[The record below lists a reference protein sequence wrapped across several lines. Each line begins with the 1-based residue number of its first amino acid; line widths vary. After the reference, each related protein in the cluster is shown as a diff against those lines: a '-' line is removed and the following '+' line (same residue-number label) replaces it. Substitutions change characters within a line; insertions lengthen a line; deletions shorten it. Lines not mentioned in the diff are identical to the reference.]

1 MAKSP
6 QSQLKLT
13 LILIEAIVGAACI
26 TLIVVGAMR
35 ASQTVG
41 VACLAAGLV
50 GIVVLGA
57 TLPLVIMLF
66 RMQSGGAGGA
76 AASKDLGAMHTSRS
90 IENLLAQLYQNSM
103 LSDIAKRVLFR
114 DQELDL
120 LRRAI
125 EEDIAHGDYNAGLT
139 LCDDMAN
146 LFGRR
151 EEAEA
156 FRTRILQ
163 AGHAA
168 YEAKVRQAL
177 EQFDQIL
184 ATRDWAS
191 AHREAASIKRLYPTH
206 HLVQELDQRIMQARD
221 EHKNELEARFIE
233 AANRDDFD
241 SAMALLRELDKYLTR
256 EEAGRLAPTAQR
268 VVSKHRD
275 SLSMQFKLAV
285 NDHRWA
291 EAAQVGDVIMQQ
303 YPNTKMA
310 DEVRSMIDVLRVR
323 ASQAA
328 VMAQS

>member
-13 LILIEAIVGAACI
+13 LTLIEAIVGAACV
-26 TLIVVGAMR
+26 TLIIVGALR
-35 ASQTVG
+35 ATETVG
-41 VACLAAGLV
+41 IACLAAGLV
-50 GIVVLGA
+50 GVVVQGA
-57 TLPLVIMLF
+57 TLPLLIMLY
-66 RMQSGGAGGA
+66 RMNAGGSA
-76 AASKDLGAMHTSRS
+76 TASKDVGGIHTSRS

-125 EEDIAHGDYNAGLT
+125 EEDIAHSDYNAGLT

-146 LFGRR
+146 VFGRR

-156 FRTRILQ
+156 YRTRILQ

-168 YEAKVRQAL
+168 YEAKVRQSL

-184 ATRDWAS
+184 GARDWAS
-191 AHREAASIKRLYPTH
+191 AHREAASIKRLYPAH
-206 HLVQELDQRIMQARD
+206 HLVQELDQRIMLARED
-221 EHKNELEARFIE
+221 HKKELEEAFIG
-233 AANRDDFD
+233 AANRDDLD
-241 SAMALLRELDKYLTR
+241 SAMTLLRELDKYLSR
-256 EEAGRLAPTAQR
+256 EEAGRLAQTAQR

-275 SLSMQFKLAV
+275 NLSMQFKLAV

-291 EAAQVGDVIMQQ
+291 EAAQVGDIIMQQ

>member
-1 MAKSP
+1 
-6 QSQLKLT
+6 
-13 LILIEAIVGAACI
+13 
-26 TLIVVGAMR
+26 
-35 ASQTVG
+35 
-41 VACLAAGLV
+41 
-50 GIVVLGA
+50 
-57 TLPLVIMLF
+57 
-66 RMQSGGAGGA
+66 
-76 AASKDLGAMHTSRS
+76 
-90 IENLLAQLYQNSM
+90 M

-125 EEDIAHGDYNAGLT
+125 EEDISHGDYNAGLT

-168 YEAKVRQAL
+168 YEARVRQAL
-177 EQFDQIL
+177 DQFDQIL
-184 ATRDWAS
+184 AARDWAG
-191 AHREAASIKRLYPTH
+191 AHREAASIRRMYPGH
-206 HLVQELDQRIMQARD
+206 ELVEQLDQRILVARD
-221 EHKNELEARFIE
+221 DHKNELESHFLD
-233 AANRDDFD
+233 AANRDDVEQ
-241 SAMALLRELDKYLTR
+241 AMSLLKELDRYLTR
-256 EEAGRLAPTAQR
+256 EEAGRLAQAAQR

-275 SLSMQFKLAV
+275 NLSVQFKLAV
-285 NDHRWA
+285 NEHRWS
-291 EAAQVGDVIMQQ
+291 EAAQVGDVIVTE

-328 VMAQS
+328 VVAQS

>member
-6 QSQLKLT
+6 QTQLRLT
-13 LILIEAIVGAACI
+13 LILIEAIVGAACVA
-26 TLIVVGAMR
+26 LIIVGAMR
-35 ASQTVG
+35 ATQTVG
-41 VACLAAGLV
+41 IACLAAGLV
-50 GIVVLGA
+50 GVVVLGA
-57 TLPLVIMLF
+57 TLPLLIMLY
-66 RMQSGGAGGA
+66 RMHAGGGGGGAS
-76 AASKDLGAMHTSRS
+76 SKDAGAIHTSRS

-125 EEDIAHGDYNAGLT
+125 EEDIAHSDYNAGLT

-146 LFGRR
+146 VFGRR

-168 YEAKVRQAL
+168 YEAKVRQSL
-177 EQFDQIL
+177 DQFDQIL
-184 ATRDWAS
+184 AARDWAN
-191 AHREAASIKRLYPTH
+191 AHREAASIKRLYPAH
-206 HLVQELDQRIMQARD
+206 HLVQELDQRILQARED
-221 EHKNELEARFIE
+221 HKKELEAHFID
-233 AANRDDFD
+233 AANRDDLD
-241 SAMALLRELDKYLTR
+241 SAMTLLRELDKYLTR
-256 EEAGRLAPTAQR
+256 EEAGRLAQTAQR

-275 SLSMQFKLAV
+275 NLSMQFKLAV

-291 EAAQVGDVIMQQ
+291 EAAQVGDIIMQQ

>member
-35 ASQTVG
+35 ATQTVG
-41 VACLAAGLV
+41 IACLSAGLV
-50 GIVVLGA
+50 GFVVQGA

-76 AASKDLGAMHTSRS
+76 GLKDVNASHTSRS

-125 EEDIAHGDYNAGLT
+125 EEDIVHSDYSAGLT

-146 LFGRR
+146 VFGRR

-168 YEAKVRQAL
+168 YEAKVRQSL
-177 EQFDQIL
+177 DQFDQIL
-184 ATRDWAS
+184 AARDWAS

-206 HLVQELDQRIMQARD
+206 HLVQELDQRILQARED
-221 EHKNELEARFIE
+221 HKRELEEAFIA
-233 AANRDDFD
+233 AANRDDLD
-241 SAMALLRELDKYLTR
+241 SAMTLLRELDKYLTR
-256 EEAGRLAPTAQR
+256 EEAGRLSQTAQR

-275 SLSMQFKLAV
+275 NLSMQFKLAV
-285 NDHRWA
+285 NDHRWS
-291 EAAQVGDVIMQQ
+291 EAAQVGDIIMQQ